1 MSTLLNLLR
10 RRETQISFVTT
21 AGVGQA
27 ITPSITLRSG
37 CPHTPQWD
45 FGDGTTATGTSVSRT
60 YDTAGPHTVTLRIP
74 DIDYWLTAVD
84 FGNDRISGD
93 LLQALARCRSLT
105 SITAYTN
112 AALNS
117 TQNIA
122 TLASWWPSMAYLHLG
137 STSSVITG
145 SLADLPAGMGY
156 LYLYNTSSVITGS
169 LADLPAGMVY
179 LHLGSTSS
187 VITGSLAD
195 LPAGMTHLYLG
206 NTSSVI
212 TGSLADL
219 PAGMTHLYLYST
231 SSTITGGATA
241 IAATGLRETYLYS
254 CVYTA
259 AQLDGLL
266 ERLYT
271 DRALFT
277 YATPILQIG
286 GTNPDP
292 NGVYQDAIPPTT
304 GLEYA
309 YQLVNDPRAEGFNK
323 WSISY

>member
-1 MSTLLNLLR
+1 MSTLLTLLR
-10 RRETQISFVTT
+10 RRETQIQFVTT

-45 FGDGTTATGTSVSRT
+45 FGDGTMATGTSVSRT
-60 YDTAGPHTVTLRIP
+60 YDTVGPHTVTLRIP

-122 TLASWWPSMAYLHLG
+122 TLASWWPSM
-137 STSSVITG
+137 
-145 SLADLPAGMGY
+145 
-156 LYLYNTSSVITGS
+156 
-169 LADLPAGMVY
+169 VY

-195 LPAGMTHLYLG
+195 LPAGMVYLHLY
-206 NTSSVI
+206 N
-212 TGSLADL
+212 
-219 PAGMTHLYLYST
+219 T

-241 IAATGLRETYLYS
+241 IAATRLRETYLYS

>member
-1 MSTLLNLLR
+1 MSTLLTLLR
-10 RRETQISFVTT
+10 RRETQIQFVTT

-45 FGDGTTATGTSVSRT
+45 FGDGTMATGTSVSRT
-60 YDTAGPHTVTLRIP
+60 YDTVGPHTVTLRIP

-122 TLASWWPSMAYLHLG
+122 TLASWWPSMVYLHLG

-145 SLADLPAGMGY
+145 SLADLPAGMVY
-156 LYLYNTSSVITGS
+156 LHLYNTSSVITGS

-195 LPAGMTHLYLG
+195 LPAGMVYLHLY
-206 NTSSVI
+206 N
-212 TGSLADL
+212 
-219 PAGMTHLYLYST
+219 T

-241 IAATGLRETYLYS
+241 IAATRLRETYLYS